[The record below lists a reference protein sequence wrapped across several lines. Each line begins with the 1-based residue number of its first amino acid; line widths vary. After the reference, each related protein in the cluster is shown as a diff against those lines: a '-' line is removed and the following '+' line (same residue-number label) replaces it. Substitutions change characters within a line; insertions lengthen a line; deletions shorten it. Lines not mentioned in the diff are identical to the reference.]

1 MITNNLV
8 RVDQKG
14 KESVSC
20 TRSDGL
26 AFDVLRQLRVPA
38 YILSTETNAV
48 VSVRAEKLG
57 VRAIQG
63 EKNKAIA
70 LKNLVKEMDYD
81 LDKICYTGNDLNDY
95 RAMQI
100 SGITVCPADSHPKIK
115 KISQFVLKT
124 KGGEGVVRELI
135 EEIFDIDFLEKLF
148 PG

>member
-8 RVDQKG
+8 RVDQEG

-26 AFDVLRQLRVPA
+26 AFDLLRQLGVPA

-70 LKNLVKEMDYD
+70 LKNLVKEKGYD

-100 SGITVCPADSHPKIK
+100 SGITVCPANSHPKIK